1 MRPIEKHSI
10 IEINNVTKDFGSV
23 RALNGVSMQIKQGEF
38 FSLLGPSGC
47 GKTTLLRMISGFET
61 PTSGSISIAGESMED
76 VPPNLRPTNMVFQ
89 SYAIFPHLNVAENVG
104 YGLKKLK
111 LSSDEIEGRI
121 NEALKLVDLTGY
133 GTREAHALSG
143 AKDNE

>member
-1 MRPIEKHSI
+1 
-10 IEINNVTKDFGSV
+10 
-23 RALNGVSMQIKQGEF
+23 
-38 FSLLGPSGC
+38 
-47 GKTTLLRMISGFET
+47 MISGFET

-121 NEALKLVDLTGY
+121 NEALELVDLKAMELGRLTPCRGPKTTSSVSKSSDNATKSIA
-133 GTREAHALSG
+133 TR
-143 AKDNE
+143 

>member
-1 MRPIEKHSI
+1 MSPTEKHSI

-61 PTSGSISIAGESMED
+61 PTSGSISIAGESMTYLKYSSKLTPGISLQSSPMDYRPCLDLLELT
-76 VPPNLRPTNMVFQ
+76 VP
-89 SYAIFPHLNVAENVG
+89 I
-104 YGLKKLK
+104 
-111 LSSDEIEGRI
+111 
-121 NEALKLVDLTGY
+121 
-133 GTREAHALSG
+133 
-143 AKDNE
+143 